1 MSTAGTL
8 VPVSDPRMSA
18 NAGLLPPPWLS
29 FSGRWPCVTTPC
41 QSTLCANGST
51 PVTLGSLV
59 YQSGSMIPITSYHD
73 AREVSYVAEPLSVSP
88 LCPAPRQSGFVNVI
102 DASQDTAPAGS

>member
-41 QSTLCANGST
+41 QSTFFANGST
-51 PVTLGSLV
+51 PFTLGSLV
-59 YQSGSMIPITSYHD
+59 YQSGSMMPITSYHD
-73 AREVSYVAEPLSVSP
+73 AREVSYIADTRGVPP
-88 LCPAPRQSGFVNVI
+88 LCPAPRQFGLVKVI
-102 DASQDTAPAGS
+102 DASHDTAPAG

>member
-1 MSTAGTL
+1 MSTAGTR
-8 VPVSDPRMSA
+8 VPVSEPRTSA

-51 PVTLGSLV
+51 PLTLGSLV

-73 AREVSYVAEPLSVSP
+73 ARVVSYIAETLSVSP
-88 LCPAPRQSGFVNVI
+88 LCTATRQSGLGKVI
-102 DASQDTAPAGS
+102 DAAHDPAPAGS